1 MNRVAN
7 MRQDSLE
14 VLRNVEYN
22 FPPVSDKIHEGYP
35 EDFTWVSRY
44 IRYRKLHSPLSESEI
59 NKKFIELKQPY
70 GKIPNSFRGTL
81 IGLAIGDALGTTNE
95 FKTPGSFTPI
105 NDMVGGGPFNL
116 NPGEWTD
123 DTSMAYALGQSLIY
137 RNGFDAKDQMDKY
150 MAWYQHGAF
159 SCTGKCFDI
168 GNTIRAALERYE
180 ISNNPFSGSID
191 PMSAGNGSLM
201 RVAPII
207 LFYFNDIRNTILYAG
222 ESSKTTHGA
231 VEAVVACRYFAAI
244 IHAAI
249 SGVDKDVIIS
259 RGYEPFDYAWRDFPL
274 TDSVLQIQK
283 GNYLTKSLEELS
295 PTGYVIDT
303 LEAALWC
310 FSKTDNF
317 RDGIILAANLGGD
330 ADTIAAVYGQIAGAY
345 YGEPDIPAEWI
356 QSLSHQ
362 YIFYIQA
369 QKMLEHAG
377 LGEKHIK
384 VQAGA

>member
-1 MNRVAN
+1 MKQVNI
-7 MRQDSLE
+7 E
-14 VLRNVEYN
+14 VLRNIEYS

-35 EDFTWVSRY
+35 EDYTWVARY
-44 IRYRKLHSPLSESEI
+44 IRYRKLHSPLTNRDV
-59 NKKFIELKQPY
+59 NKKLIEIGQPA
-70 GKIPNSFRGTL
+70 GRLPNSFRGAL

-95 FKTPGSFTPI
+95 FKTPGSFIPLY
-105 NDMVGGGPFNL
+105 DMVGGGPFNL
-116 NPGEWTD
+116 NPGQWTD

-137 RNGFDAKDQMDKY
+137 RDGFNAKDQMDKY
-150 MAWYQHGAF
+150 IAWYRHGAF

-168 GNTIRAALERYE
+168 GNTVRDALERYE
-180 ISNNPFSGSID
+180 VSHNPFSGSKD
-191 PMSAGNGSLM
+191 PMSAGNGSIM
-201 RVAPII
+201 RIAPVI

-231 VEAVVACRYFAAI
+231 VEAVAACYYFAAI
-244 IHAAI
+244 MHAVI
-249 SGVDKDVIIS
+249 SGVNKDIIIS
-259 RGYEPFDYAWRDFPL
+259 GAYEPFDCAWNDFPL
-274 TDSVLQIQK
+274 TNSVLKIQR
-283 GNYLTKSLEELS
+283 GNYLNKSLEELS

-317 RDGIILAANLGGD
+317 KKGIILAANLGGD

-377 LGEKHIK
+377 VGGESKTS
-384 VQAGA
+384 